1 MPNTVEIRPLSRG
14 WKRHL
19 LQEQVSLVVISKRKA
34 LLTRRNKKRAQQVL
48 SILLS
53 SDQILFNGSIITWK
67 LSIYETTRRLSLY
80 ILEVYLKFLALELL
94 WCLTQFYL
102 KPTHV
107 LQAFCVILYLAVGQ
121 YKYLRNDRGFRIHQ
135 KDVAARNII
144 RNTVM
149 LSITNASRN
158 KYIIL
163 YSQGGSSDHLIV
175 SMGLCLFASF
185 E

>member
-121 YKYLRNDRGFRIHQ
+121 YKYLNSGTIEVSGFTKKTWPRGTLYEIQSCFQLPMPAETNTSYSIHKEVPQ
-135 KDVAARNII
+135 II
-144 RNTVM
+144 W
-149 LSITNASRN
+149 
-158 KYIIL
+158 
-163 YSQGGSSDHLIV
+163 
-175 SMGLCLFASF
+175 
-185 E
+185 